1 MFSLTQTRS
10 LVAFALASAMVV
22 SALPAVVPADD
33 IHVRDSNG
41 VMRRDDGPSIEQ
53 LLESCPGGST
63 GNADKCTFEPDGN
76 QQQVY
81 QYLVSD
87 TIANCDPN
95 SKAPT
100 SSNEV
105 VTKTSTDSWSFGGS
119 VGSGAEY
126 EGIGAKMTITATY
139 EHGETKSHTEGIK
152 VTANPGQQ
160 AGLVVQQ
167 GYTRHTG
174 RIKVQYGNQ
183 VDGHYFWYVSGMNQD
198 TVNPDQE
205 TKEGYGFDCGS
216 SPQSKI
222 DEFNASPATKQFN

>member
-1 MFSLTQTRS
+1 MFSLNQSRS
-10 LVAFALASAMVV
+10 LIAFALASAMMV
-22 SALPAVVPADD
+22 SALPAAIPGDD
-33 IHVRDSNG
+33 IHVRDSNS
-41 VMRRDDGPSIEQ
+41 VVRRDGPSIEQ

-76 QQQVY
+76 TQTVY

-87 TIANCDPN
+87 TISNCDSN
-95 SKAPT
+95 SQAPAT
-100 SSNEV
+100 ANEV
-105 VTKTSTDSWSFGGS
+105 VTKTSTDSFSFGGS

-139 EHGETKSHTEGIK
+139 EHGKTVSHSEGVK

-174 RIKVQYGNQ
+174 RVKVQYGNQ
-183 VDGHYFWYVSGMNQD
+183 VDGHYFWYVNGMNQD
-198 TVNPDQE
+198 TVNEGDE
-205 TKEGYGFDCGS
+205 HKSGYGFDCGS

-222 DEFNASPATKQFN
+222 DEWNANPTNKQFK